1 MKLSFSGLPGEP
13 VDAVVMRNN
22 KRVKVSVTR
31 GIVNPTWSKDQVLEN
46 IESAD
51 AEEWASNLV
60 DYQIGDVVVDRGK
73 NIAYV
78 WHWSKSKDE
87 VSGKE
92 VESHNFTR
100 MRFNENGMVQ
110 GYWSLSEEELVLR
123 QTGWTI
129 TR

>member
-1 MKLSFSGLPGEP
+1 MKLKGIIFDVDGTIADTEEIHRQAFNQAFS
-13 VDAVVMRNN
+13 DF
-22 KRVKVSVTR
+22 
-31 GIVNPTWSKDQVLEN
+31 
-46 IESAD
+46 
-51 AEEWASNLV
+51 NL
-60 DYQIGDVVVDRGK
+60 
-73 NIAYV
+73 N

-92 VESHNFTR
+92 AESHNFTR